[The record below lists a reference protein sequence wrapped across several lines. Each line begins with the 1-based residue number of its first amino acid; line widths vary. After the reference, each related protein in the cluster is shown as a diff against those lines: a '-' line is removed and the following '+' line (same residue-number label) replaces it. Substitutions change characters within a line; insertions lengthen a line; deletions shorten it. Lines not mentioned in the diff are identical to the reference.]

1 MENRFDAV
9 NKVYIPY
16 VKKHLPNK
24 LLQNILVTGGLSNP
38 GWYPEIERH
47 KFLTYEK
54 IFHFE
59 FKDYKIKEIQKV
71 DRDSLVVK
79 NIKRE
84 NIFFPKKYIE
94 SVNLI
99 YADVGG
105 GDKIYRK
112 MMEDDIEEA
121 VIKILDNGFINNN
134 LGILVFLYFDG
145 IGIEP
150 FLDKQYGEYKSKDFF
165 SKEII
170 WYDEYNKDIHSQR
183 LDGVVFYE

>member
-16 VKKHLPNK
+16 VKKHLSNK
-24 LLQNILVTGGLSNP
+24 LLQNILVTGGLNSP

-105 GDKIYRK
+105 GNKIYRK

-134 LGILVFLYFDG
+134 LGILVFLFFDG
-145 IGIEP
+145 IGVES

-165 SKEII
+165 SKMVEFDDG
-170 WYDEYNKDIHSQR
+170 YGYSKHR